1 MVFNSVFLRLISKFY
16 ILSTMPKLIFDI
28 ETVGVEFDSLD
39 EKSQEL
45 LLRFAETPEDIEAV
59 KEGLGFSP
67 LTGQV
72 VAIGVLNPETAKGA
86 VYFLDPSLSA
96 SGGSDGA
103 DSENKDVQY
112 LLYKTEKEL
121 LKSFWDAS
129 AHYDQF
135 ITFNGRS
142 FDAPYLMIR
151 SAVNKIKPTKNL
163 MTYRYESDQY
173 GKTITHLDLLD
184 RLTFFGAVR
193 RKGNL
198 HMWCQ
203 AFGIESP
210 KSKGVSGEDVAQ
222 LFREKKYLD
231 IARYCF
237 DDLLATEKLY
247 EYWGKYVN
255 IK

>member
-1 MVFNSVFLRLISKFY
+1 MA
-16 ILSTMPKLIFDI
+16 MPKLIFDI

-39 EKSQEL
+39 DKSREQ
-45 LLRFAETPEDIEAV
+45 LLRFAETPEDVEAI

-86 VYFLDPSLSA
+86 VYFLDLALQQADASGNKNRSLSN
-96 SGGSDGA
+96 GA
-103 DSENKDVQY
+103 GPEGTSVQY
-112 LLYKTEKEL
+112 MPHKTEKEL
-121 LKSFWDAS
+121 LKSFWDAA

-135 ITFNGRS
+135 VTFNGRG

-151 SAVNKIKPTKNL
+151 SAINKIKPSKNL
-163 MTYRYESDQY
+163 MTYRYESEQY
-173 GKTITHLDLLD
+173 GKIITHLDLLD

-210 KSKGVSGEDVAQ
+210 KAKGVSGDDVAR
-222 LFREKKYLD
+222 LFKEKKYMA
-231 IARYCF
+231 IAEYCF
-237 DDLLATEKLY
+237 DDVFATERLY
-247 EYWGKYVN
+247 EYWEKYVN

>member
-1 MVFNSVFLRLISKFY
+1 
-16 ILSTMPKLIFDI
+16 MPRLIFDI

-39 EKSQEL
+39 DKSQEL
-45 LLRFAETPEDIEAV
+45 LLRFAETPEDAEAV

-86 VYFLDPSLSA
+86 VYLLDPVRTN
-96 SGGSDGA
+96 GSQGDPTSNGA
-103 DSENKDVQY
+103 GPENKDVQY
-112 LLYKTEKEL
+112 IPHKNEKDL
-121 LKSFWDAS
+121 LKSFWDAA

-135 ITFNGRS
+135 VTFNGRS
-142 FDAPYLMIR
+142 FDAPYLMVR
-151 SAVNKIKPTKNL
+151 SAVNKIKPAKNL
-163 MTYRYESDQY
+163 MTYRYESEQY
-173 GKTITHLDLLD
+173 GKIITHLDLLD

-210 KSKGVSGEDVAQ
+210 KSKGVSGDDVAR
-222 LFREKKYLD
+222 LFKEKKYMT
-231 IARYCF
+231 IAEYCF
-237 DDLLATEKLY
+237 DDVLATEKLY
-247 EYWGKYVN
+247 EYWEKYIN

>member
-1 MVFNSVFLRLISKFY
+1 
-16 ILSTMPKLIFDI
+16 MPKLIFDI

-39 EKSQEL
+39 DKSQEL
-45 LLRFAETPEDIEAV
+45 LLRFAETPEDIEAI

-67 LTGQV
+67 LTGQI

-86 VYFLDPSLSA
+86 VYFLDPTQQNVKNSVFN
-96 SGGSDGA
+96 
-103 DSENKDVQY
+103 SEVQY
-112 LLYKTEKEL
+112 IPHKNEKDL
-121 LKSFWDAS
+121 LKSFWDA
-129 AHYDQF
+129 AMHYDQF

-151 SAVNKIKPTKNL
+151 SAINKIKPTKNL

-210 KSKGVSGEDVAQ
+210 KSKGVSGDDIAQ
-222 LFREKKYLD
+222 LFKEKKYRT
-231 IARYCF
+231 IAEYCF
-237 DDLLATEKLY
+237 DDVLATEKLY
-247 EYWGKYVN
+247 EYWDKYIN

>member
-1 MVFNSVFLRLISKFY
+1 
-16 ILSTMPKLIFDI
+16 MPRLIFDI
-28 ETVGVEFDSLD
+28 ETVGVKFDSLD
-39 EKSQEL
+39 DKSQEL
-45 LLRFAETPEDIEAV
+45 LLRFAETPEDIEAI

-72 VAIGVLNPETAKGA
+72 VAIGVLNPETDKGA
-86 VYFLDPSLSA
+86 VYFLSPD
-96 SGGSDGA
+96 GSHEKKED
-103 DSENKDVQY
+103 EDVQY
-112 LLYKTEKEL
+112 IPHQTEKEL

-151 SAVNKIKPTKNL
+151 SAINKIKPAKNL

-193 RKGNL
+193 RKGSL

-210 KSKGVSGEDVAQ
+210 KSKGISGEDVAQ
-222 LFREKKYLD
+222 LFKDKKYMD
-231 IARYCF
+231 IAKYCF
-237 DDLLATEKLY
+237 DDVLATEKLW
-247 EYWGKYVN
+247 EYWEKYVN

>member
-1 MVFNSVFLRLISKFY
+1 
-16 ILSTMPKLIFDI
+16 MPKLIFDI

-67 LTGQV
+67 LTGQI
-72 VAIGVLNPETAKGA
+72 VAIGVLNPDTEKGA
-86 VYFLDPSLSA
+86 VYFLSPGNKLDRTE
-96 SGGSDGA
+96 SGKA
-103 DSENKDVQY
+103 QY
-112 LLYKTEKEL
+112 IPYQTEKDL

-135 ITFNGRS
+135 VTFNGRS
-142 FDAPYLMIR
+142 FDAPYLMVR
-151 SAVNKIKPTKNL
+151 SAVNKIKPAKNL

-173 GKTITHLDLLD
+173 GKTIVHLDLLD

-198 HMWCQ
+198 HMWCK

-210 KSKGVSGEDVAQ
+210 KSKGVSGDDVAQ
-222 LFREKKYLD
+222 LFRDKRYLD
-231 IARYCF
+231 IAKYCF

-247 EYWGKYVN
+247 EYWERYIN

>member
-1 MVFNSVFLRLISKFY
+1 
-16 ILSTMPKLIFDI
+16 MPRLIFDI

-39 EKSQEL
+39 DKSQEL
-45 LLRFAETPEDIEAV
+45 LLRFAETPEDVEAV
-59 KEGLGFSP
+59 KDGLGFSP

-86 VYFLDPSLSA
+86 VYFLSPEGKL
-96 SGGSDGA
+96 
-103 DSENKDVQY
+103 ENKEDGNVQY
-112 LLYKTEKEL
+112 IPHKTEKDL

-151 SAVNKIKPTKNL
+151 SAINKIKPAKNL
-163 MTYRYESDQY
+163 MTYRYESEQY
-173 GKTITHLDLLD
+173 GKIITHLDLLD

-193 RKGNL
+193 RKGGL
-198 HMWCQ
+198 HMWCR
-203 AFGIESP
+203 AFGIKSP
-210 KSKGVSGEDVAQ
+210 KSEGVSGLDVAQ
-222 LFREKKYLD
+222 LFKDKEYMK
-231 IARYCF
+231 IAEYCF
-237 DDLLATEKLY
+237 DDVLATEKLY
-247 EYWGKYVN
+247 EYWEKYVN

>member
-1 MVFNSVFLRLISKFY
+1 
-16 ILSTMPKLIFDI
+16 MPKLIFDI

-39 EKSQEL
+39 DKSQEL

-67 LTGQV
+67 LTGQI

-86 VYFLDPSLSA
+86 VYFLSQEEKIEKQEK
-96 SGGSDGA
+96 
-103 DSENKDVQY
+103 DSVQY
-112 LLYKTEKEL
+112 IPHKSEKEL

-151 SAVNKIKPTKNL
+151 SAINKIKPAKNL
-163 MTYRYESDQY
+163 MTYRYESEQY
-173 GKTITHLDLLD
+173 GKIITHLDLLD

-193 RKGNL
+193 RKGGL
-198 HMWCQ
+198 HIWCQ
-203 AFGIESP
+203 AFGIESS
-210 KSKGVSGEDVAQ
+210 KSKEISGEDVAR
-222 LFREKKYLD
+222 LFKDKEYMK
-231 IARYCF
+231 IAEYCF
-237 DDLLATEKLY
+237 DDVMATEKLY
-247 EYWGKYVN
+247 EYWEKYIN

>member
-1 MVFNSVFLRLISKFY
+1 
-16 ILSTMPKLIFDI
+16 MPHLIFDI

-39 EKSQEL
+39 DKSQEL
-45 LLRFAETPEDIEAV
+45 FLRLAETREDIEAV

-67 LTGQV
+67 LTGQI
-72 VAIGVLNPETAKGA
+72 VAIGVLNPETDKGA
-86 VYFLDPSLSA
+86 VYFLD
-96 SGGSDGA
+96 
-103 DSENKDVQY
+103 SENKFEKKEKDNAQY
-112 LLYKTEKEL
+112 IPYESEKDL

-151 SAVNKIKPTKNL
+151 SAINKIKPAKNL

-198 HMWCQ
+198 HMWCR

-210 KSKGVSGEDVAQ
+210 KSKGISGDDVAR
-222 LFREKKYLD
+222 LFKEKKYMT
-231 IARYCF
+231 IAEYCF
-237 DDLLATEKLY
+237 DDVLATGKLY
-247 EYWGKYVN
+247 EYWEKYINV
-255 IK
+255 K

>member
-1 MVFNSVFLRLISKFY
+1 MSR
-16 ILSTMPKLIFDI
+16 LIFDI

-39 EKSQEL
+39 EKSQEQ

-67 LTGQV
+67 LTGQI
-72 VAIGVLNPETAKGA
+72 VAIGVLNPETEKGA
-86 VYFLDPSLSA
+86 VYFLSPEDKKLEKE
-96 SGGSDGA
+96 
-103 DSENKDVQY
+103 ENGNVQY
-112 LLYKTEKEL
+112 IPHKTEKDL

-151 SAVNKIKPTKNL
+151 SAINKIKPAKNL

-222 LFREKKYLD
+222 LFRDKKYLD
-231 IARYCF
+231 IAKYCF
-237 DDLLATEKLY
+237 DDVLATEKLY
-247 EYWGKYVN
+247 EYWEKYVN
-255 IK
+255 VK

>member
-1 MVFNSVFLRLISKFY
+1 
-16 ILSTMPKLIFDI
+16 MPRLIFDI

-39 EKSQEL
+39 DKSQEL
-45 LLRFAETPEDIEAV
+45 LLRFAETPEDVEAV

-86 VYFLDPSLSA
+86 VYFLSLE
-96 SGGSDGA
+96 GK
-103 DSENKDVQY
+103 SEKEENSNTQY
-112 LLYKTEKEL
+112 LPYQTEKEL

-163 MTYRYESDQY
+163 MTYRYESDQF

-193 RKGNL
+193 RKGGL

-210 KSKGVSGEDVAQ
+210 KSKGVSGDDVAR
-222 LFREKKYLD
+222 LFKDKEYLK
-231 IARYCF
+231 IAEYCF
-237 DDLLATEKLY
+237 NDVLATEKLWG
-247 EYWGKYVN
+247 YWEKYINNV
-255 IK
+255 K

>member
-1 MVFNSVFLRLISKFY
+1 
-16 ILSTMPKLIFDI
+16 MPKLIFDI

-59 KEGLGFSP
+59 KDGLGFSP
-67 LTGQV
+67 LTGQI
-72 VAIGVLNPETAKGA
+72 VAIGVLNPETEKGA
-86 VYFLDPSLSA
+86 VYFLSPE
-96 SGGSDGA
+96 GKV
-103 DSENKDVQY
+103 EQQEKDNTQY
-112 LLYKTEKEL
+112 IPHKTEKEL

-151 SAVNKIKPTKNL
+151 SAINKIKPTKNL

-173 GKTITHLDLLD
+173 GKTIMHLDLLD

-193 RKGNL
+193 RKGSL
-198 HMWCQ
+198 HMWCR

-222 LFREKKYLD
+222 LFKDKEYFK
-231 IARYCF
+231 IAEYCF
-237 DDLLATEKLY
+237 DDVLATEKLY
-247 EYWGKYVN
+247 EYWEKYVN

>member
-1 MVFNSVFLRLISKFY
+1 MRKNLKLKLV
-16 ILSTMPKLIFDI
+16 MPRLIFDI

-39 EKSQEL
+39 EKSQEA

-67 LTGQV
+67 LTGEV
-72 VAIGVLNPETAKGA
+72 VAIGVLNPETEKGA
-86 VYFLDPSLSA
+86 VYFLDPQ
-96 SGGSDGA
+96 
-103 DSENKDVQY
+103 NKLEKQEKNDAQY
-112 LLYKTEKEL
+112 LPFKSEKEL
-121 LKSFWDAS
+121 LRSFWDAS

-135 ITFNGRS
+135 ITFNGRG
-142 FDAPYLMIR
+142 FDAPFLMIR

-163 MTYRYESDQY
+163 MTYRYESEQY

-198 HMWCQ
+198 HMWCK

-210 KSKGVSGEDVAQ
+210 KSKGVSGDDVAR
-222 LFREKKYLD
+222 LFKEKKYMT
-231 IARYCF
+231 IAEYCF
-237 DDLLATEKLY
+237 DDIVATRKLY
-247 EYWGKYVN
+247 DYWEKYVN

>member
-1 MVFNSVFLRLISKFY
+1 
-16 ILSTMPKLIFDI
+16 MPKLIFDI

-39 EKSQEL
+39 DKSQEL
-45 LLRFAETPEDIEAV
+45 LLRFAETPEDIMAV

-72 VAIGVLNPETAKGA
+72 VAIGVLNPETEKGA
-86 VYFLDPSLSA
+86 VYFLSPD
-96 SGGSDGA
+96 DGV
-103 DSENKDVQY
+103 EKQEKDGVQY
-112 LLYKTEKEL
+112 ISHKTEKDL

-151 SAVNKIKPTKNL
+151 SAINKIKPTKNL

-173 GKTITHLDLLD
+173 GKIITHLDLLD

-193 RKGNL
+193 RKGGL
-198 HMWCQ
+198 HVWCR
-203 AFGIESP
+203 AFGIKSP
-210 KSKGVSGEDVAQ
+210 KSKEISGEDVAQ
-222 LFREKKYLD
+222 LFRDKEYMK
-231 IARYCF
+231 IAEYCF
-237 DDLLATEKLY
+237 DDVMATEKLY
-247 EYWGKYVN
+247 EYWEKYIN

>member
-1 MVFNSVFLRLISKFY
+1 
-16 ILSTMPKLIFDI
+16 MPKLIFDI

-67 LTGQV
+67 LTGQI
-72 VAIGVLNPETAKGA
+72 VAIGVLIPETAKGA
-86 VYFLDPSLSA
+86 VYYLAPEGKSQ
-96 SGGSDGA
+96 
-103 DSENKDVQY
+103 KDDDDNVQY
-112 LLYKTEKEL
+112 IPHATEKEL
-121 LKSFWDAS
+121 LKSFWDAA

-151 SAVNKIKPTKNL
+151 SAINKVKPTKNL

-210 KSKGVSGEDVAQ
+210 KSNGISGEDVAQ
-222 LFREKKYLD
+222 LFKDKEYLK
-231 IARYCF
+231 IAQYCF
-237 DDLLATEKLY
+237 DDVLATEKLW
-247 EYWGKYVN
+247 EYWERYVN

>member
-1 MVFNSVFLRLISKFY
+1 
-16 ILSTMPKLIFDI
+16 MPRLIFDI

-86 VYFLDPSLSA
+86 VYFLDPA
-96 SGGSDGA
+96 SQPQNVQS
-103 DSENKDVQY
+103 SVLNNVLNNEVQY
-112 LLYKTEKEL
+112 ISHKTEKEL

-173 GKTITHLDLLD
+173 GKTIVHLDLLD

-198 HMWCQ
+198 HMWCK

-222 LFREKKYLD
+222 LFKDKEYFK
-231 IARYCF
+231 IAEYCF
-237 DDLLATEKLY
+237 DDVLATEKLY
-247 EYWGKYVN
+247 EYWEKYVN

>member
-1 MVFNSVFLRLISKFY
+1 
-16 ILSTMPKLIFDI
+16 MPKLIFDI

-45 LLRFAETPEDIEAV
+45 LLRFAETPEDVEAV

-67 LTGQV
+67 LTGQI
-72 VAIGVLNPETAKGA
+72 VAIGVLNPDTEKGA
-86 VYFLDPSLSA
+86 VYFLSPGNKLDRTE
-96 SGGSDGA
+96 SGKA
-103 DSENKDVQY
+103 QY
-112 LLYKTEKEL
+112 IPYQTEKDL

-135 ITFNGRS
+135 VTFNGRS
-142 FDAPYLMIR
+142 FDAPYLMVR
-151 SAVNKIKPTKNL
+151 SAVNKIKPAKNL

-173 GKTITHLDLLD
+173 GKTIVHLDLLD

-198 HMWCQ
+198 HMWCK

-210 KSKGVSGEDVAQ
+210 KSKGVSGDDVAQ
-222 LFREKKYLD
+222 LFRDKRYLD
-231 IARYCF
+231 IAKYCF

-247 EYWGKYVN
+247 EYWERYIN

>member
-1 MVFNSVFLRLISKFY
+1 
-16 ILSTMPKLIFDI
+16 MPRLIFDI

-39 EKSQEL
+39 DKSQEL
-45 LLRFAETPEDIEAV
+45 LLRFAETPEEIEAI

-72 VAIGVLNPETAKGA
+72 VAIGVLNPETNKGA
-86 VYFLDPSLSA
+86 VYLLDPEGNPPFA
-96 SGGSDGA
+96 RSGGGG
-103 DSENKDVQY
+103 EKQEKDNVQY
-112 LLYKTEKEL
+112 IPHKTEKDL

-151 SAVNKIKPTKNL
+151 SAVHKIKPAKNL
-163 MTYRYESDQY
+163 MTYRYESEQY

-198 HMWCQ
+198 HMWCR

-210 KSKGVSGEDVAQ
+210 KSKGISGDDVAQ
-222 LFREKKYLD
+222 LFKDKEYMK
-231 IARYCF
+231 IAEYCF
-237 DDLLATEKLY
+237 DDVLATEKLY
-247 EYWGKYVN
+247 EYWERYIN